1 MTEDRRQILDMLA
14 ENKISPEEADR
25 LIAALGDDA
34 RTGEPGNAA
43 VTRTEP
49 KYLRVLVDTNDP
61 KEGPTK
67 VNVRIPIQLLR
78 AGVKLTGLIP
88 AQARD
93 HMNEAMREQGVDF
106 DVNRLNPDNLEELI
120 DQLHDLTIDVD
131 QAETNTKVRVFC
143 E

>member
-34 RTGEPGNAA
+34 QPGTSGNGG
-43 VTRTEP
+43 VTRADP
-49 KYLRVLVDTNDP
+49 KYLRVLVDTIDP

>member
-14 ENKISPEEADR
+14 ENKISPEEAER
-25 LIAALGDDA
+25 LIAALSDDA
-34 RTGEPGNAA
+34 RPGEPGNSA
-43 VTRTEP
+43 VPRADP

-61 KEGPTK
+61 EEGPTK

-93 HMNEAMREQGVDF
+93 HMNDAMREHGVDF
-106 DVNRLNPDNLEELI
+106 DVNRLNPENLEELI

>member
-1 MTEDRRQILDMLA
+1 MNEDRRQILDMLS

-34 RTGEPGNAA
+34 QPGTSGNGG
-43 VTRTEP
+43 VTRADP
-49 KYLRVLVDTNDP
+49 KYLRVLVDTIDP

>member
-1 MTEDRRQILDMLA
+1 MTEERRQILNMLS
-14 ENKISPEEADR
+14 ENKISPEEAER
-25 LIAALGDDA
+25 LIAALGDRA
-34 RTGEPGNAA
+34 APGGPGAGT
-43 VTRTEP
+43 VTRADP

-61 KEGPTK
+61 EEGPTK

-93 HMNEAMREQGVDF
+93 HMNEAMREQGLNF
-106 DVNRLNPDNLEELI
+106 DVNRLNPENIEDLI
-120 DQLHDLTIDVD
+120 DQLHELTIDVD
-131 QAETNTKVRVFC
+131 QADTDTKVRVFC

>member
-14 ENKISPEEADR
+14 EQKISAEDADR

-34 RTGEPGNAA
+34 GPGQPGHGTL
-43 VTRTEP
+43 TRQNP
-49 KYLRVLVDTNDP
+49 KYLRILVDTIDP

-67 VNVRIPIQLLR
+67 VNVRVPIQLLR

-88 AQARD
+88 PQAREQ
-93 HMNEAMREQGVDF
+93 MNDAMREQGIDF
-106 DVNRLNPDNLEELI
+106 DVNRLNPDNLDELI
-120 DQLHDLTIDVD
+120 DQLNDLTIDVD
-131 QAETNTKVRVFC
+131 QANNNTKVRVFC